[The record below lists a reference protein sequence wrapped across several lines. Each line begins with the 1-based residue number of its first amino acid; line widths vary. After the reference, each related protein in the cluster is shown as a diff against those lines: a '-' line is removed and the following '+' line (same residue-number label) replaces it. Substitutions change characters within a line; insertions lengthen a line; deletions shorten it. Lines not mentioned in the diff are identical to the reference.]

1 MNVLRILACVLAM
14 GWTVAGG
21 AVVPVPPLQSRVTD
35 LTSTLTPDQSR
46 QLEELLG
53 AFEARKGAQIAV
65 LLVPTTQPETIEQY
79 GLRVAEQWKLGRKGV
94 DDGAL
99 LLVAKDDRTLRIEVG
114 YGLEGVLPDAIAKRI
129 ISEIITPA
137 FRNGDF
143 AGGIAA
149 GAQRLIAV
157 IDGEPLP
164 PPARSGANGDAKGL
178 LNLLPIALL
187 AIPVLGGLLRLLFG
201 RLPAAG
207 IGGAIVAGILW
218 FISAPLVLIVVI
230 TLFVFIVLLA
240 AEGSGIGP
248 GRGRSGR
255 WSTGAGGSFG
265 SGGGGF
271 SGGGGSFGGGG
282 ASGRW

>member
-1 MNVLRILACVLAM
+1 M